1 MKKIVVLLASLIVIS
16 GLLAGCAQ
24 PTPTAAPT
32 QAPVAT
38 EAPTAEPTAMP
49 TPQPIIVTDA
59 LGRTVE
65 FAELPQRIVL
75 AGKATT
81 MLTGAFYLFPE
92 ALERVVSYEN
102 RSQSSLNFIKTVFP
116 TTESLTLLEKN
127 ASAEQIAPLN
137 PDLVVM
143 KTYMKKNLGDSL
155 ETIGIKVIY
164 LDLETPEKFYADLM
178 TIGLVL
184 GNPDRSVELVNL
196 YNEKDT
202 AIKSAAAG
210 IADADK
216 PNVLVLEQSVDG
228 DAVTFAVPP
237 MDWLQTIMVQSAG
250 GNPVWKETVTD
261 GGWTMVT
268 LEQIAAWNPDQI
280 FIVNYSGKA
289 KDIVESLKADANW
302 QLLDAVK
309 NEQLFAFPAD
319 FFSYDQPDPRWIL
332 GEQWLASRINPA
344 LFPSFNLVDEVK
356 AFYQNFYG
364 LDEAAIQE
372 KILPLLSGDY

>member
-1 MKKIVVLLASLIVIS
+1 MKKFIGLLASLIVIS

-32 QAPVAT
+32 EAPVAT
-38 EAPTAEPTAMP
+38 EAPTVEPTDMP
-49 TPQPIIVTDA
+49 TPEPIIVTDA

-65 FAELPQRIVL
+65 FTESPQRIVL
-75 AGKATT
+75 AGKAVT
-81 MLTGAFYLFPE
+81 MLNGAFYLFPE
-92 ALERVVSYEN
+92 ALEKVVSYEN

-137 PDLVVM
+137 PDLVVL
-143 KTYMKKNLGDSL
+143 KTYMKENLGDSL

-164 LDLETPEKFYADLM
+164 LDLETPEQFYADLM

-184 GNPDRSVELVNL
+184 GNPVRGEELINL
-196 YNEKDT
+196 YNEKD
-202 AIKSAAAG
+202 AAVKNIVAG
-210 IADADK
+210 IQDADK
-216 PNVLVLEQSVDG
+216 PSVLVLEQSVDG
-228 DAVTFAVPP
+228 DAVTFSVPP
-237 MDWLQTIMVQSAG
+237 MDWLQTIMVQNAG
-250 GNPVWKETVTD
+250 GNPVWKDTVTD
-261 GGWTMVT
+261 GGWTIVT

-280 FIVNYSGKA
+280 YIVNYSGKA
-289 KDIVESLKADANW
+289 KDIVESLKSDGNW

-332 GEQWLASRINPA
+332 GEQWLAAKMHPA
-344 LFPSFNLVDEVK
+344 QFPLFNLVDEVT
-356 AFYQNFYG
+356 AYYQNFYG
-364 LDEAAIQE
+364 LDETTIRE

>member
-16 GLLAGCAQ
+16 CLLAGCAQ

-38 EAPTAEPTAMP
+38 EAPTAEPTAVP

-102 RSQSSLNFIKTVFP
+102 RSQTSLNFIKTVFP

-178 TIGLVL
+178 TIGMVL

-196 YNEKDT
+196 YNEKDS

-210 IADADK
+210 ILDADK

-228 DAVTFAVPP
+228 DAVTFSVPP